1 MTGSRLA
8 PGAEV
13 VAVPDGG
20 LALRTP
26 DGDFL
31 RVSTGKAEPLRLLA
45 RLSGRG
51 HDAAP
56 STEGPVQGDADSDD
70 ADPGD
75 ADPHLGRL
83 LGAFADAGY
92 LADAPGLPDAAT
104 AEPSRPAGLGAVWLL
119 GAPAL
124 TVPLAVCLAAAGAR
138 PRTVEPPDLG
148 PLTAAP
154 APGTADRSAA
164 DRPVAVVWCLDEP
177 VPPGLWDAADTLPAH
192 GIAWLRCHREGYQLW
207 VEPLAAGPADVTSSH
222 LRARRLAA
230 TPAHRELAA
239 YWAGHRTTGAPV
251 TLTPAAA
258 TLAAALLAADLT
270 AWATGA
276 PSAPGT
282 LPVTRRLRRVDLR
295 DLTVTPHAVLPVP
308 PVAPPLRA
316 TP

>member
-1 MTGSRLA
+1 MNGSRLA

-13 VAVPDGG
+13 VVVPDGG

-31 RVSTGKAEPLRLLA
+31 RVSTGQAEPRRLLA
-45 RLSGRG
+45 RLSGRA
-51 HDAAP
+51 HDASVAP
-56 STEGPVQGDADSDD
+56 APGE

-75 ADPHLGRL
+75 ADSGDDDPHLGRL

-92 LADAPGLPDAAT
+92 LADAAELPDAAP
-104 AEPSRPAGLGAVWLL
+104 AEPGPSADLGAVWLL
-119 GAPAL
+119 GAPTL
-124 TVPLAVCLAAAGAR
+124 TVPLGACLTAAGAR
-138 PRTVEPPDLG
+138 VRTVEPPDLG
-148 PLTAAP
+148 PLTETP
-154 APGTADRSAA
+154 APGAA
-164 DRPVAVVWCLDEP
+164 DRPAAVVWCLDEP
-177 VPPGLWDAADTLPAH
+177 VPPGLWDDADTLPAH
-192 GIAWLRCHREGYQLW
+192 GVAWLRCHREGYQLW
-207 VEPLAAGPADVTSSH
+207 VEPLAAGPADVTSAH

-258 TLAAALLAADLT
+258 TLTAALLTEDLT

-276 PSAPGT
+276 PSVPGT

-295 DLTVTPHAVLPVP
+295 DLTVTSHAVLPVP